1 MKSLIYSEHVLLLNS
16 HIKKSNLSIE
26 IKKKMTSYLFLTIK
40 YKELSVLFFFSCNIS
55 IQFEFNDLHL
65 DVKNERIPSSYK
77 ESITQ
82 TLDGDFRLDF
92 NIPITAFNC

>member
-1 MKSLIYSEHVLLLNS
+1 
-16 HIKKSNLSIE
+16 
-26 IKKKMTSYLFLTIK
+26 
-40 YKELSVLFFFSCNIS
+40 
-55 IQFEFNDLHL
+55 
-65 DVKNERIPSSYK
+65 VKNERIPSSYK